1 MKTLRPV
8 MALTMVLALLLGTAS
23 PAVAVAVTITSGAP
37 RSPMVLGQVYAI
49 HTVEATGGTEPYRL
63 SVSAGSLPPGM
74 LVVGTSLG
82 GSPTMAGTYA
92 FTLRMTDAADQFA
105 EQNATIEVREP
116 TIEITS
122 GAPRSPMVLGQVYA
136 IHTVEATGGTEPY
149 RLSVSAGSLPPGMLV
164 VGTSLGGSPT
174 TAGTYP
180 ATLRMTDKNGF
191 FGEQDVTIV
200 VAEPATATPTA
211 TPTGPSPTPTGPSA
225 TPTGPSATPTGPS
238 ATPTGPS
245 ATPTGPSATPT
256 APTATPTPVDP
267 TSTPSTSPAA
277 PVPSPSKT
285 SGAWLPVTGSNSTI
299 VLLSLGVLAFS
310 IGGILLVVTFNRRRR
325 FSTPE

>member
-1 MKTLRPV
+1 MKTLRSV
-8 MALTMVLALLLGTAS
+8 MAMTMVAALLLGTAS
-23 PAVAVAVTITSGAP
+23 PAAAVAVTITSGAP

-74 LVVGTSLG
+74 LVVGNSLG
-82 GSPTMAGTYA
+82 GSPTTAGTYTL
-92 FTLRMTDAADQFA
+92 TLRMTDAAGQFA
-105 EQNATIEVREP
+105 ERTATIEVREP
-116 TIEITS
+116 TVEITS

-149 RLSVSAGSLPPGMLV
+149 RLSVSAGSLPPGMLL
-164 VGTSLGGSPT
+164 VGNSLGGSPT

-200 VAEPATATPTA
+200 VAEAATPTPTPTA
-211 TPTGPSPTPTGPSA
+211 TPTVPSP
-225 TPTGPSATPTGPS
+225 
-238 ATPTGPS
+238 TPTGPS

-267 TSTPSTSPAA
+267 TSTPSASPPA

-285 SGAWLPVTGSNSTI
+285 SGAWLPVTGSNSTL

-310 IGGILLVVTFNRRRR
+310 IGGILLVVTVNRRRR

>member
-8 MALTMVLALLLGTAS
+8 MALTMVVALLLGTAS
-23 PAVAVAVTITSGAP
+23 PAAAVAVTITSGAP

-63 SVSAGSLPPGM
+63 SLSAGSLPPGM
-74 LVVGTSLG
+74 LLVGNSLG
-82 GSPTMAGTYA
+82 GSPTTAGTYT
-92 FTLRMTDAADQFA
+92 FTLRMTDAAGQFA
-105 EQNATIEVREP
+105 ERTATIEVREP
-116 TIEITS
+116 TVEITS
-122 GAPRSPMVLGQVYA
+122 GVPRSPMVLGQVYA

-149 RLSVSAGSLPPGMLV
+149 RLSLSAGSLPPGMLL
-164 VGTSLGGSPT
+164 VGNSLGGSPT

-180 ATLRMTDKNGF
+180 ATLRMTDRNGF
-191 FGEQDVTIV
+191 FGEQDITIV
-200 VAEPATATPTA
+200 VAEAATPTPTA
-211 TPTGPSPTPTGPSA
+211 TPTGPSPTPTA
-225 TPTGPSATPTGPS
+225 
-238 ATPTGPS
+238 
-245 ATPTGPSATPT
+245 PSATPT
-256 APTATPTPVDP
+256 APSPTPTASTATPSPADP
-267 TSTPSTSPAA
+267 TSTLSPSPAA

-285 SGAWLPVTGSNSTI
+285 SGAWLPVTGSNSTL